1 MTLRNNGAFLKAVSR
16 SSQDPKPML
25 SIVVL
30 TFNERDN
37 VARVVERIGAAL
49 SEAAVEVIFVDD
61 SDDDTP
67 AIIDGLAAR
76 FPISLLHR
84 EPDQRSGGLGTA
96 LAMGLEHAAGRY
108 ICVLDGDLQHPPEKL
123 PELLAAAQ
131 GSDADVVVGSRYRPG
146 GSARTLPWSRKVISV
161 ASKWISKI
169 LFHEKLWQTSDP
181 GSGFFLISR
190 RVLRGVHLRPIGYK
204 MLTEVLMRGRWSR
217 LVEVPYEFQNREA
230 GTSKATLRQGS
241 PVRAAHRAAL
251 PGGGGRRSLLEV
263 PHGRRLRRRREPR
276 RALARGRRGRRA
288 CLARLGRGRRG
299 LDRDEFPS
307 KPQHHLA

>member
-25 SIVVL
+25 SIVVP

-204 MLTEVLMRGRWSR
+204 ILTEVLMRGRWSR

-230 GTSKATLRQGS
+230 GTSKATLRPRGPCTRSTPCGS
-241 PVRAAHRAAL
+241 S
-251 PGGGGRRSLLEV
+251 GRWRT
-263 PHGRRLRRRREPR
+263 P
-276 RALARGRRGRRA
+276 LASGSSSWSA
-288 CLARLGRGRRG
+288 PPA
-299 LDRDEFPS
+299 S
-307 KPQHHLA
+307 A